1 MYFFWNTDNNDIHSY
16 GNDSISRQ
24 VLGWNNGTKAF
35 HTSMILATA
44 AIFMWAVL
52 ISLPLAVG
60 ASEKKGNKMMQIKNS
75 PLSKSSVVYVC
86 VVLFTP

>member
-1 MYFFWNTDNNDIHSY
+1 MYFFWDTDNNIYSY

-24 VLGWNNGTKAF
+24 VLGWNNGTNGF
-35 HTSMILATA
+35 HTSLCLATA
-44 AIFMWAVL
+44 AIFVWAVL

-60 ASEKKGNKMMQIKNS
+60 ATEKKGNKMMQIKNS